1 MNRPACG
8 THTQSDQRPGDRSLA
23 AHAGLPALRALAVNA
38 GGGLGGTGAPPP
50 LLPPPP
56 PPPLPPPPPSPPP
69 PSLLQSKV
77 HMQCLNIGNPL
88 QYPPLLPS
96 ETQMWAQFIFCRQ
109 IPLKIVLGVL
119 HNMASAPSSTVKLI
133 NHSTTNQSQES
144 QI

>member
-1 MNRPACG
+1 VNRPACG

-38 GGGLGGTGAPPP
+38 GGCLSGTVAPPP
-50 LLPPPP
+50 LP
-56 PPPLPPPPPSPPP
+56 PPP

-77 HMQCLNIGNPL
+77 HMQRLRIGNPL

>member
-50 LLPPPP
+50 LPPPPLPPP
-56 PPPLPPPPPSPPP
+56 PPPLPPPPP
-69 PSLLQSKV
+69 PSVLQSKV

-96 ETQMWAQFIFCRQ
+96 ETQMLAQFIFCLQ
-109 IPLKIVLGVL
+109 IPLKVVLRVL
-119 HNMASAPSSTVKLI
+119 HSMASTPSSRIKPI